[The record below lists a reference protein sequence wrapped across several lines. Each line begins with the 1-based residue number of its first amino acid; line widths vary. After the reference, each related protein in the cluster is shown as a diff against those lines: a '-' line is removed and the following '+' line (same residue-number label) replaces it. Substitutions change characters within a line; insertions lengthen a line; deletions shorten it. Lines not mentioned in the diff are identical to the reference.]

1 MKQKIFISI
10 LVVLLCS
17 FVLSCTINNETLFEK
32 DFVFVKGATIEGAI
46 QAEGYPESYWFK
58 AGAKHV
64 IKDFYI
70 CNHEITQQEYMQ
82 YAPKEY
88 EYKLILSG
96 EPIGACYPAHHVN
109 WFDALIY
116 CNKRSIDEGLT
127 PCFSIGGER
136 NPDKWGTEPTSSK
149 DPRYNDWYHA
159 QCDFS
164 ANGYRLPTIV
174 EWEYA
179 ARGGNGL
186 TGYQYKYAG
195 SDNLNEVAWSF
206 FGDIILE
213 SSQEVMQ
220 KKPNTLGIYDMSGNV
235 EEWCWERYGNDTQR
249 RYAGGDWRIESISS
263 FDLSDLRQSWNLTTC
278 GSQWGFR
285 PVRNAE

>member
-10 LVVLLCS
+10 LLVLLCS
-17 FVLSCTINNETLFEK
+17 FVLSCTINTKTLFEK

-70 CNHEITQQEYMQ
+70 CNHEITQQEFAMYGMKN
-82 YAPKEY
+82 YDVRVE
-88 EYKLILSG
+88 LSG
-96 EPIGACYPAHHVN
+96 ESIGPYYPAHQVN
-109 WFDALIY
+109 WFDVLMY
-116 CNKRSIDEGLT
+116 CNRRSVAEGLT
-127 PCFSIGGER
+127 PCFSIGGET
-136 NPDKWGTEPTSSK
+136 NPDKWGRQPDSQE
-149 DPRYNDWYHA
+149 DPGWDDWYHA
-159 QCDFS
+159 KCDFT

-195 SDNLNEVAWSF
+195 SDILDEVAWYATD
-206 FGDIILE
+206 GLR
-213 SSQEVMQ
+213 EVMQ
-220 KKPNTLGIYDMSGNV
+220 KKPNTLGIYDMCGNI
-235 EEWCWERYGNDTQR
+235 EEWCWERYGNDTLR
-249 RYAGGDWRIESISS
+249 RYAGGYYYFKDEKD
-263 FDLSDLRQSWNLTTC
+263 FVLSNLGYC
-278 GSQWGFR
+278 GFLTRRNTQLGFR

>member
-1 MKQKIFISI
+1 MKKNVFNLILGSI
-10 LVVLLCS
+10 LCS

-70 CNHEITQQEYMQ
+70 CNHEITQQEFAMYGMKN
-82 YAPKEY
+82 YDVRVE
-88 EYKLILSG
+88 LSG
-96 EPIGACYPAHHVN
+96 ESIGPYYPAHQVN
-109 WFDALIY
+109 WFDVLMY
-116 CNKRSIDEGLT
+116 CNRRSVAEGLT
-127 PCFSIGGER
+127 PCFSIGGET
-136 NPDKWGTEPTSSK
+136 NPDKWGRQPDSQE
-149 DPRYNDWYHA
+149 DPGWDDWYHA
-159 QCDFS
+159 KCDFT

-195 SDNLNEVAWSF
+195 SDILDEVAWYATD
-206 FGDIILE
+206 GLR
-213 SSQEVMQ
+213 EVMQ
-220 KKPNTLGIYDMSGNV
+220 KKPNTLGIYDMCGNI
-235 EEWCWERYGNDTQR
+235 EEWCWERYGNDTLR
-249 RYAGGDWRIESISS
+249 RYAGGYYYFKDEKD
-263 FDLSDLRQSWNLTTC
+263 FVLSNLGYC
-278 GSQWGFR
+278 GFLTRRNTQLGFR

>member
-1 MKQKIFISI
+1 MKKNVFNLILGSI
-10 LVVLLCS
+10 LCS

-70 CNHEITQQEYMQ
+70 CNHEITQQEYAM
-82 YAPKEY
+82 YGMKNYDVRVEF
-88 EYKLILSG
+88 SG
-96 EPIGACYPAHHVN
+96 KSIGPYYPAHQIN
-109 WFDALIY
+109 WFDVLMY
-116 CNKRSIDEGLT
+116 CNRRSVAEGLT
-127 PCFSIGGER
+127 PCFSIGGET
-136 NPDKWGTEPTSSK
+136 NPDKWGRQPDSQEEPGW
-149 DPRYNDWYHA
+149 DDWYHA
-159 QCDFS
+159 KCDFT

-195 SDNLNEVAWSF
+195 SDILDEVAWYATD
-206 FGDIILE
+206 GLR
-213 SSQEVMQ
+213 EVMQ
-220 KKPNTLGIYDMSGNV
+220 KKPNTLGLYDMSGNI
-235 EEWCWERYGNDTQR
+235 EEWCWERYGNDTLR
-249 RYAGGDWRIESISS
+249 RYAGGYYYFKDEKD
-263 FDLSDLRQSWNLTTC
+263 FVLSNLGYC
-278 GSQWGFR
+278 GFLTRRNTQLGFR

>member
-1 MKQKIFISI
+1 MKKNVFNLILGSI
-10 LVVLLCS
+10 LCLN
-17 FVLSCTINNETLFEK
+17 VLSCTINNETLFEK

-70 CNHEITQQEYMQ
+70 CNHEITQQEYAM
-82 YAPKEY
+82 YGMKNYDVRVEF
-88 EYKLILSG
+88 SG
-96 EPIGACYPAHHVN
+96 KSIGPYYPAHQVN
-109 WFDALIY
+109 WFDVLMY
-116 CNKRSIDEGLT
+116 CNRRSVAEGLT
-127 PCFSIGGER
+127 PCFSIGGET
-136 NPDKWGTEPTSSK
+136 NPDKWGRQPDSQEEPGW
-149 DPRYNDWYHA
+149 DDWYHA
-159 QCDFS
+159 KCDFT

-195 SDNLNEVAWSF
+195 SDILDEVAWYATD
-206 FGDIILE
+206 GLR
-213 SSQEVMQ
+213 EVMQ
-220 KKPNTLGIYDMSGNV
+220 KKPNTLGLYDMSGNI
-235 EEWCWERYGNDTQR
+235 EEWCWERYGNDTLR
-249 RYAGGDWRIESISS
+249 RYAGGYYYFKDEKD
-263 FDLSDLRQSWNLTTC
+263 FVLSNLGYC
-278 GSQWGFR
+278 GFLTRRNTQLGFR

>member
-1 MKQKIFISI
+1 MKQKIFNSI

-17 FVLSCTINNETLFEK
+17 FVLSCTINTKTLFEK

-70 CNHEITQQEYMQ
+70 CNHEITQQEFAMYGMKN
-82 YAPKEY
+82 YDVRVEF
-88 EYKLILSG
+88 SG
-96 EPIGACYPAHHVN
+96 KSIGPYYPAHQIN
-109 WFDALIY
+109 WFDVLMY
-116 CNKRSIDEGLT
+116 CNRRSVAEGLT
-127 PCFSIGGER
+127 PCFSIGGET
-136 NPDKWGTEPTSSK
+136 NPDKWGRQPDSQEEPGW
-149 DPRYNDWYHA
+149 DDWYHA
-159 QCDFS
+159 KCDFT

-195 SDNLNEVAWSF
+195 SDILDEVAWYATD
-206 FGDIILE
+206 GLR
-213 SSQEVMQ
+213 EVMQ
-220 KKPNTLGIYDMSGNV
+220 KKPNTLGLYDMSGNI
-235 EEWCWERYGNDTQR
+235 EEWCWERYGNDTLR
-249 RYAGGDWRIESISS
+249 RYAGGYYYFKDEKD
-263 FDLSDLRQSWNLTTC
+263 FVLSNLGYC
-278 GSQWGFR
+278 GFLTRRNTQLGFR

>member
-1 MKQKIFISI
+1 MKKNVFNLILGSI
-10 LVVLLCS
+10 LCLN
-17 FVLSCTINNETLFEK
+17 VLSCTINNETLFEK

-70 CNHEITQQEYMQ
+70 CNHEITQQEFAMYGMKN
-82 YAPKEY
+82 YDVRVE
-88 EYKLILSG
+88 LSG
-96 EPIGACYPAHHVN
+96 ESIGPYYPAHQVN
-109 WFDALIY
+109 WFDALMY
-116 CNKRSIDEGLT
+116 CNRRSVAEGLT
-127 PCFSIGGER
+127 PCFSIGGET
-136 NPDKWGTEPTSSK
+136 NPDKWGRQPDSQE
-149 DPRYNDWYHA
+149 DPGWDDWYHA
-159 QCDFS
+159 KCDFT

-195 SDNLNEVAWSF
+195 SDNLDEVAWYATD
-206 FGDIILE
+206 GLR
-213 SSQEVMQ
+213 EVMQ
-220 KKPNTLGIYDMSGNV
+220 KKPNTLGIYDMCGNI
-235 EEWCWERYGNDTQR
+235 EEWCWERYGNDTLR
-249 RYAGGDWRIESISS
+249 RYAGGYYYFKDEKD
-263 FDLSDLRQSWNLTTC
+263 FVLSNLGYC
-278 GSQWGFR
+278 GFLTRRNTQLGFR

>member
-1 MKQKIFISI
+1 MKQKIFNSI

-70 CNHEITQQEYMQ
+70 CNHEITQQEYAM
-82 YAPKEY
+82 YGMKNYDVRVEF
-88 EYKLILSG
+88 SG
-96 EPIGACYPAHHVN
+96 KSIGPYYPAHQIN
-109 WFDALIY
+109 WFDVLMY
-116 CNKRSIDEGLT
+116 CNRRSVAEGLT
-127 PCFSIGGER
+127 PCFSIGGET
-136 NPDKWGTEPTSSK
+136 NPDKWGRQPDSQEEPGW
-149 DPRYNDWYHA
+149 DDWYHA
-159 QCDFS
+159 KCDFT

-195 SDNLNEVAWSF
+195 SDILDEVAWYATD
-206 FGDIILE
+206 GLR
-213 SSQEVMQ
+213 EVMQ
-220 KKPNTLGIYDMSGNV
+220 KKPNTLGIYDMCGNI
-235 EEWCWERYGNDTQR
+235 EEWCWERYGNDTLR
-249 RYAGGDWRIESISS
+249 RYAGGYYYFKDEKD
-263 FDLSDLRQSWNLTTC
+263 FVLSNLGYC
-278 GSQWGFR
+278 GFLTRRNTQLGFR

>member
-1 MKQKIFISI
+1 MKKNVFNLILGSI
-10 LVVLLCS
+10 LCLN
-17 FVLSCTINNETLFEK
+17 VLSCTINNETLFEK

-70 CNHEITQQEYMQ
+70 CNHEITQQEFAMYGMKN
-82 YAPKEY
+82 YDVRVEF
-88 EYKLILSG
+88 SG
-96 EPIGACYPAHHVN
+96 KSIGPYYPAHQVN
-109 WFDALIY
+109 WFDVLMY
-116 CNKRSIDEGLT
+116 CNKRSVAEGLT
-127 PCFSIGGER
+127 PCFSIGGET
-136 NPDKWGTEPTSSK
+136 NPDKWGRQPDSQEEPGW
-149 DPRYNDWYHA
+149 DDWYHA
-159 QCDFS
+159 KCDFT

-195 SDNLNEVAWSF
+195 SDILDEVAWYATD
-206 FGDIILE
+206 GLR
-213 SSQEVMQ
+213 EVMQ
-220 KKPNTLGIYDMSGNV
+220 KKPNTLGLYDMSGNI
-235 EEWCWERYGNDTQR
+235 EEWCWERYGNDTLR
-249 RYAGGDWRIESISS
+249 RYAGGYYYFKDEKD
-263 FDLSDLRQSWNLTTC
+263 FVLSNLGYC
-278 GSQWGFR
+278 GFLTRRNTQLGFR

>member
-1 MKQKIFISI
+1 MKQKIFNLI

-70 CNHEITQQEYMQ
+70 CNHEITQQEFAMYGMKN
-82 YAPKEY
+82 YDVRVE
-88 EYKLILSG
+88 LSG
-96 EPIGACYPAHHVN
+96 ESIGPYYPAHQVN
-109 WFDALIY
+109 WFDVLMY
-116 CNKRSIDEGLT
+116 CNRRSVAEGLT
-127 PCFSIGGER
+127 PCFSIGGET
-136 NPDKWGTEPTSSK
+136 NPDKWGREPESLE
-149 DPRYNDWYHA
+149 DPGWDDWYHA
-159 QCDFS
+159 KCDFT

-195 SDNLNEVAWSF
+195 SDILDEVAWYATD
-206 FGDIILE
+206 GLR
-213 SSQEVMQ
+213 EVMQ
-220 KKPNTLGIYDMSGNV
+220 KKPNTLGIYDMCGNI
-235 EEWCWERYGNDTQR
+235 EEWCWERYGNDTLR
-249 RYAGGDWRIESISS
+249 RYAGGYYYFKDEKDFVLSNLGYCGFLS
-263 FDLSDLRQSWNLTTC
+263 FRNTQL
-278 GSQWGFR
+278 GFR

>member
-17 FVLSCTINNETLFEK
+17 FVLSCTINTKTLFEK

-46 QAEGYPESYWFK
+46 QAEGYPESYWFI

-70 CNHEITQQEYMQ
+70 CNHEITQQEFAMYGMKN
-82 YAPKEY
+82 YDVRVE
-88 EYKLILSG
+88 LSG
-96 EPIGACYPAHHVN
+96 ESIGPYYPAHQVN
-109 WFDALIY
+109 WFDALMY
-116 CNKRSIDEGLT
+116 CNRRSVAEGLT
-127 PCFSIGGER
+127 PCFSIGGET
-136 NPDKWGTEPTSSK
+136 NPDKWGRQPDSQE
-149 DPRYNDWYHA
+149 DPGWDDWYHA
-159 QCDFS
+159 KCDFT

-195 SDNLNEVAWSF
+195 SDILDEVAWYATD
-206 FGDIILE
+206 GLR
-213 SSQEVMQ
+213 EVMQ
-220 KKPNTLGIYDMSGNV
+220 KKPNTLGIYDMCGNI
-235 EEWCWERYGNDTQR
+235 EEWCWERYGNDTLR
-249 RYAGGDWRIESISS
+249 RYAGGYYYFKDEKD
-263 FDLSDLRQSWNLTTC
+263 FVLSNLGYC
-278 GSQWGFR
+278 GFLTRRNTQLGFR

>member
-1 MKQKIFISI
+1 MKQKIFNSI

-17 FVLSCTINNETLFEK
+17 FVLSCTINTKTLFEK

-116 CNKRSIDEGLT
+116 CNKRSIDEGLI

-136 NPDKWGTEPTSSK
+136 NPDKWGTEPTSSD
-149 DPRYNDWYHA
+149 DPRWDDWYHA

-195 SDNLNEVAWSF
+195 SDNLDEVAWSF
-206 FGDIILE
+206 FCDIILE

-235 EEWCWERYGNDTQR
+235 DEWCWERDGNDTQR

-263 FDLSDLRQSWNLTTC
+263 FYLSDLRQSWNLTTC

>member
-1 MKQKIFISI
+1 MKKNVFNLILGSI
-10 LVVLLCS
+10 LCLN
-17 FVLSCTINNETLFEK
+17 VLSCTINNETLFEK

-70 CNHEITQQEYMQ
+70 CNHEITQQEFAMYGMKN
-82 YAPKEY
+82 YDVRVE
-88 EYKLILSG
+88 LSG
-96 EPIGACYPAHHVN
+96 ESIGPYYPAHQVN
-109 WFDALIY
+109 WFDALMY
-116 CNKRSIDEGLT
+116 CNRRSVAEGLT
-127 PCFSIGGER
+127 PCFSIGGET
-136 NPDKWGTEPTSSK
+136 NPDKWGRQPDSQE
-149 DPRYNDWYHA
+149 DPGWDDWYHA
-159 QCDFS
+159 KCDFT

-195 SDNLNEVAWSF
+195 SDILDEVAWYATD
-206 FGDIILE
+206 GLR
-213 SSQEVMQ
+213 EVMQ
-220 KKPNTLGIYDMSGNV
+220 KKPNTLGIYDMCGNI
-235 EEWCWERYGNDTQR
+235 EEWCWERYGNDTLR
-249 RYAGGDWRIESISS
+249 RYAGGYYYFKDEKD
-263 FDLSDLRQSWNLTTC
+263 FVLSNLGYC
-278 GSQWGFR
+278 GFLTRRNTQLGFR

>member
-1 MKQKIFISI
+1 MKKNVFNLILGSI
-10 LVVLLCS
+10 LCS
-17 FVLSCTINNETLFEK
+17 FVLSCTVNTKTLFEK

-96 EPIGACYPAHHVN
+96 DTIGACYPAHHVN
-109 WFDALIY
+109 WFDALKY

-136 NPDKWGTEPTSSK
+136 NPDKWGTQPTSSD
-149 DPRYNDWYHA
+149 DPRWNDWYHA
-159 QCDFS
+159 QCDFT

-195 SDNLNEVAWSF
+195 SDNLDEVAWSF
-206 FGDIILE
+206 FCDIILE

-235 EEWCWERYGNDTQR
+235 EEWCWERHGNDTLR

>member
-1 MKQKIFISI
+1 MKKNVFNLI

-70 CNHEITQQEYMQ
+70 CNHEITQQEFAMYGMKN
-82 YAPKEY
+82 YDVRVE
-88 EYKLILSG
+88 LSG
-96 EPIGACYPAHHVN
+96 ESIGPYYPAHQIN
-109 WFDALIY
+109 WFEILMY
-116 CNKRSIDEGLT
+116 CNRRSVAEGLT
-127 PCFSIGGER
+127 PCFSIGGET
-136 NPDKWGTEPTSSK
+136 NPDKWGSQPKSQEEPGW
-149 DPRYNDWYHA
+149 DDWYHA
-159 QCDFS
+159 QCDFT

-195 SDNLNEVAWSF
+195 SDNLDEVAWYATD
-206 FGDIILE
+206 GLR
-213 SSQEVMQ
+213 EVMQ
-220 KKPNTLGIYDMSGNV
+220 KKPNTLGLYDMSGNI
-235 EEWCWERYGNDTQR
+235 EEWCWDRYGNDTLR
-249 RYAGGDWRIESISS
+249 RYAGGYYYFKNEKD
-263 FDLSDLRQSWNLTTC
+263 FVLSNLMYSGFLTVRNT
-278 GSQWGFR
+278 QLGFR

>member
-1 MKQKIFISI
+1 MKKNVFNLILGSI
-10 LVVLLCS
+10 LCLN
-17 FVLSCTINNETLFEK
+17 VLSCTINTKTLFEK

-70 CNHEITQQEYMQ
+70 CNHEITQQEFAMYGMKN
-82 YAPKEY
+82 YDVRVEF
-88 EYKLILSG
+88 SG
-96 EPIGACYPAHHVN
+96 KSIGPYYPAHQVN
-109 WFDALIY
+109 WFDVLMY
-116 CNKRSIDEGLT
+116 CNRRSVAEGLT
-127 PCFSIGGER
+127 PCFSIGGET
-136 NPDKWGTEPTSSK
+136 NPDKWGRQPDSQEEPGW
-149 DPRYNDWYHA
+149 DDWYHA
-159 QCDFS
+159 KCDFT

-195 SDNLNEVAWSF
+195 SDILDEVAWYATD
-206 FGDIILE
+206 GLR
-213 SSQEVMQ
+213 EVMQ
-220 KKPNTLGIYDMSGNV
+220 KKPNTLGLYDMSGNI
-235 EEWCWERYGNDTQR
+235 EEWCWERYGNDTLR
-249 RYAGGDWRIESISS
+249 RYAGGYYYFKDEKD
-263 FDLSDLRQSWNLTTC
+263 FVLSNLGYC
-278 GSQWGFR
+278 GFLTRRNTQLGFR

>member
-17 FVLSCTINNETLFEK
+17 FVLSCTINTKTLFEK

-70 CNHEITQQEYMQ
+70 CNHEITQQEFAMYGM
-82 YAPKEY
+82 KNY
-88 EYKLILSG
+88 EVRVEFSG
-96 EPIGACYPAHHVN
+96 KSIGPYYPAHQIN
-109 WFDALIY
+109 WFDVLMY
-116 CNKRSIDEGLT
+116 CNRRSVAEGLT
-127 PCFSIGGER
+127 PCFSIGGET
-136 NPDKWGTEPTSSK
+136 NPDKWGRQPDSQEEPGW
-149 DPRYNDWYHA
+149 DDWYHA
-159 QCDFS
+159 KCDFT

-195 SDNLNEVAWSF
+195 SDILDEVAWYATD
-206 FGDIILE
+206 GLR
-213 SSQEVMQ
+213 EVMQ
-220 KKPNTLGIYDMSGNV
+220 KKPNTLGLYDMSGNI
-235 EEWCWERYGNDTQR
+235 EEWCWERYGNDTLR
-249 RYAGGDWRIESISS
+249 RYAGGYYYFKDEKD
-263 FDLSDLRQSWNLTTC
+263 FVLSNLGYC
-278 GSQWGFR
+278 GFLTRRNTQLGFR

>member
-1 MKQKIFISI
+1 MKKNVFNLI
-10 LVVLLCS
+10 LLVLLCS

-70 CNHEITQQEYMQ
+70 CNHEITQQEFAMYGMKN
-82 YAPKEY
+82 YDVRVE
-88 EYKLILSG
+88 LSG
-96 EPIGACYPAHHVN
+96 ESIGPYYPAHQVN
-109 WFDALIY
+109 WFDVLMY
-116 CNKRSIDEGLT
+116 CNRRSVAEGLT
-127 PCFSIGGER
+127 PCFSIGGET
-136 NPDKWGTEPTSSK
+136 NPDKWGRQPDSQE
-149 DPRYNDWYHA
+149 DPGWDDWYHA

-195 SDNLNEVAWSF
+195 SDILDEVAWYATD
-206 FGDIILE
+206 GLR
-213 SSQEVMQ
+213 EVMQ
-220 KKPNTLGIYDMSGNV
+220 KKPNTLGIYDMCGNI
-235 EEWCWERYGNDTQR
+235 EEWCWERYGNDTLR
-249 RYAGGDWRIESISS
+249 RYAGGYYYFKDEKD
-263 FDLSDLRQSWNLTTC
+263 FVLSNLGYC
-278 GSQWGFR
+278 GFLTRRNTQLGFR

>member
-1 MKQKIFISI
+1 MKQKIFNSI

-17 FVLSCTINNETLFEK
+17 FVLSCTINTKTLFEK

-70 CNHEITQQEYMQ
+70 CNHEITQQEFAMYGMKN
-82 YAPKEY
+82 YDVRVE
-88 EYKLILSG
+88 LSG
-96 EPIGACYPAHHVN
+96 ESIGPYYPAHQVN
-109 WFDALIY
+109 WFDVLMY
-116 CNKRSIDEGLT
+116 CNRRSVAEGLT
-127 PCFSIGGER
+127 PCFSIGGET
-136 NPDKWGTEPTSSK
+136 NPDKWGRQPDSQE
-149 DPRYNDWYHA
+149 DPGWDDWYHA
-159 QCDFS
+159 KCDFT

-195 SDNLNEVAWSF
+195 SDILDEVAWYATD
-206 FGDIILE
+206 GLR
-213 SSQEVMQ
+213 EVMQ
-220 KKPNTLGIYDMSGNV
+220 KKPNTLGIYDMCGNI
-235 EEWCWERYGNDTQR
+235 EEWCWERYGNDTLR
-249 RYAGGDWRIESISS
+249 RYAGGYYYFKDEKD
-263 FDLSDLRQSWNLTTC
+263 FVLSNLGYC
-278 GSQWGFR
+278 GFLTRRNTQLGFR

>member
-1 MKQKIFISI
+1 MKQKIFNSI
-10 LVVLLCS
+10 LVVLLCLN
-17 FVLSCTINNETLFEK
+17 VLSCTINNETLFEK

-70 CNHEITQQEYMQ
+70 CNHEITQQEFAMYGMKN
-82 YAPKEY
+82 YDVRVE
-88 EYKLILSG
+88 LSG
-96 EPIGACYPAHHVN
+96 ESIGPYYPAHQVN
-109 WFDALIY
+109 WFDVLMY
-116 CNKRSIDEGLT
+116 CNRRSVAEGLT
-127 PCFSIGGER
+127 PCFSIGGET
-136 NPDKWGTEPTSSK
+136 NPDKWGRQPDSQE
-149 DPRYNDWYHA
+149 DPGWDDWYHA
-159 QCDFS
+159 KCDFT

-195 SDNLNEVAWSF
+195 SDILDEVAWYATD
-206 FGDIILE
+206 GLR
-213 SSQEVMQ
+213 EVMQ
-220 KKPNTLGIYDMSGNV
+220 KKPNTLGLYDMSGNI
-235 EEWCWERYGNDTQR
+235 EEWCWERYGNDTLR
-249 RYAGGDWRIESISS
+249 RYAGGYYYFKDEKD
-263 FDLSDLRQSWNLTTC
+263 FVLSNLGYC
-278 GSQWGFR
+278 GFLTRRNTQLGFR

>member
-1 MKQKIFISI
+1 MKKNVFNLILGSI
-10 LVVLLCS
+10 LCLN
-17 FVLSCTINNETLFEK
+17 VLSCTINTKTLFEK

-70 CNHEITQQEYMQ
+70 CNHEITQQEFAMYGMKN
-82 YAPKEY
+82 YDVRVEF
-88 EYKLILSG
+88 SG
-96 EPIGACYPAHHVN
+96 KSIGPYYPAHQVN
-109 WFDALIY
+109 WFDVLMY
-116 CNKRSIDEGLT
+116 CNRRSVAEGLT
-127 PCFSIGGER
+127 PCFSIGGET
-136 NPDKWGTEPTSSK
+136 NPDKWGRQPDSQEEPGW
-149 DPRYNDWYHA
+149 DDWYHA

-195 SDNLNEVAWSF
+195 SDILDEVAWYATD
-206 FGDIILE
+206 GLR
-213 SSQEVMQ
+213 EVMQ
-220 KKPNTLGIYDMSGNV
+220 KKPNTLGLYDMSGNI
-235 EEWCWERYGNDTQR
+235 EEWCWERYGNDTLR
-249 RYAGGDWRIESISS
+249 RYAGGYYYFKDEKD
-263 FDLSDLRQSWNLTTC
+263 FVLSNLGYC
-278 GSQWGFR
+278 GFLTRRNTQLGFR

>member
-32 DFVFVKGATIEGAI
+32 NFVFVKGATIEGAI

-70 CNHEITQQEYMQ
+70 CNHEITQQEYAM
-82 YAPKEY
+82 YGMKNYDVRVE
-88 EYKLILSG
+88 LSG
-96 EPIGACYPAHHVN
+96 ESIGPYYPAHQIN
-109 WFDALIY
+109 WFEVLMY
-116 CNKRSIDEGLT
+116 CNRRSVAEGLT
-127 PCFSIGGER
+127 PCFSIGGET
-136 NPDKWGTEPTSSK
+136 NPDKWGRQPDSIEEPGW
-149 DPRYNDWYHA
+149 DDWYHA
-159 QCDFS
+159 KCDFT

-195 SDNLNEVAWSF
+195 SDILDEVAWYATD
-206 FGDIILE
+206 GLR
-213 SSQEVMQ
+213 EVMQ
-220 KKPNTLGIYDMSGNV
+220 KKPNTLGIYDMCGNI
-235 EEWCWERYGNDTQR
+235 EEWCWERYGNDTLR
-249 RYAGGDWRIESISS
+249 RYAGGYYYFKDEKD
-263 FDLSDLRQSWNLTTC
+263 FVLSNLTSC
-278 GSQWGFR
+278 GFLSFRNTTQLGFR

>member
-1 MKQKIFISI
+1 MKKNIFNLILGSI
-10 LVVLLCS
+10 LCLN
-17 FVLSCTINNETLFEK
+17 VLSCTINNETLFEK

-70 CNHEITQQEYMQ
+70 CNHEITQQEFAMYGMKN
-82 YAPKEY
+82 YDVRVEF
-88 EYKLILSG
+88 SG
-96 EPIGACYPAHHVN
+96 KSIGPYYPAHQVN
-109 WFDALIY
+109 WFDVLMY
-116 CNKRSIDEGLT
+116 CNRRSVAEGLT
-127 PCFSIGGER
+127 PCFSIGGET
-136 NPDKWGTEPTSSK
+136 NPDKWGRQPDSQEEPGW
-149 DPRYNDWYHA
+149 DDWYHA

-195 SDNLNEVAWSF
+195 SDILDEVAWYATD
-206 FGDIILE
+206 GLR
-213 SSQEVMQ
+213 EVMQ
-220 KKPNTLGIYDMSGNV
+220 KKPNTLGLYDMSGNI
-235 EEWCWERYGNDTQR
+235 EEWCWERYGNDTLR
-249 RYAGGDWRIESISS
+249 RYAGGYYYFKDEKD
-263 FDLSDLRQSWNLTTC
+263 FVLSNLGYC
-278 GSQWGFR
+278 GFLTRRNTQLGFR
-285 PVRNAE
+285 PVRNAD

>member
-1 MKQKIFISI
+1 MKKNVFNLILGSI
-10 LVVLLCS
+10 LCLN
-17 FVLSCTINNETLFEK
+17 VLSCTINNETLFEK

-70 CNHEITQQEYMQ
+70 CNHEITQQEFAMYGMKN
-82 YAPKEY
+82 YDVRVE
-88 EYKLILSG
+88 LSG
-96 EPIGACYPAHHVN
+96 KSIGPYYPAHQVN
-109 WFDALIY
+109 WFDVLMY
-116 CNKRSIDEGLT
+116 CNRRSVAEGLT
-127 PCFSIGGER
+127 PCFSIGGET
-136 NPDKWGTEPTSSK
+136 NPDKWGRQPDSQEEPGW
-149 DPRYNDWYHA
+149 DDWYHA
-159 QCDFS
+159 KCDFT

-195 SDNLNEVAWSF
+195 SDILDEVAWYATD
-206 FGDIILE
+206 GLR
-213 SSQEVMQ
+213 EVMQ
-220 KKPNTLGIYDMSGNV
+220 KKPNTLGIYDMCGNI
-235 EEWCWERYGNDTQR
+235 EEWCWERYGNDTLR
-249 RYAGGDWRIESISS
+249 RYAGGYYYFKDEKD
-263 FDLSDLRQSWNLTTC
+263 FVLSNLGYC
-278 GSQWGFR
+278 GFLTRRNTQLGFR

>member
-1 MKQKIFISI
+1 MKKNVFNLILGSI
-10 LVVLLCS
+10 LCLN
-17 FVLSCTINNETLFEK
+17 VLSCTINNETLFEK

-70 CNHEITQQEYMQ
+70 CNHEITQQEFAMYGMKN
-82 YAPKEY
+82 YDVRVE
-88 EYKLILSG
+88 LSG
-96 EPIGACYPAHHVN
+96 KSIGPYYPAHQIN
-109 WFDALIY
+109 WFDVLMY
-116 CNKRSIDEGLT
+116 CNRRSVAEGLT
-127 PCFSIGGER
+127 PCFSIGGET
-136 NPDKWGTEPTSSK
+136 NPDKWGRQPDSQEEPGW
-149 DPRYNDWYHA
+149 DDWYHA
-159 QCDFS
+159 KCDFT

-195 SDNLNEVAWSF
+195 SDILDEVAWYATD
-206 FGDIILE
+206 GLR
-213 SSQEVMQ
+213 EVMQ
-220 KKPNTLGIYDMSGNV
+220 KKPNTLGIYDMCGNI
-235 EEWCWERYGNDTQR
+235 EEWCWERYGNDTLR
-249 RYAGGDWRIESISS
+249 RYAGGYYYFKDEKD
-263 FDLSDLRQSWNLTTC
+263 FVLSNLGYC
-278 GSQWGFR
+278 GFLTRRNTQLGFR

>member
-70 CNHEITQQEYMQ
+70 CNHEITQQEFAMYGMKN
-82 YAPKEY
+82 YNVRVE
-88 EYKLILSG
+88 LSG
-96 EPIGACYPAHHVN
+96 ESIGPYYPAHQVN
-109 WFDALIY
+109 WFDALMY
-116 CNKRSIDEGLT
+116 CNRRSVAEGLT
-127 PCFSIGGER
+127 PCFSIGGET
-136 NPDKWGTEPTSSK
+136 NPDKWGRQPESIE
-149 DPRYNDWYHA
+149 DPGWDDWYHA
-159 QCDFS
+159 KCDFT

-195 SDNLNEVAWSF
+195 SDILDEVAWYATD
-206 FGDIILE
+206 GLR
-213 SSQEVMQ
+213 EVMQ
-220 KKPNTLGIYDMSGNV
+220 KKPNTLGIYDMCGNI
-235 EEWCWERYGNDTQR
+235 EEWCWERYGNDTLR
-249 RYAGGDWRIESISS
+249 RYAGGYYYFKDEKDFVLSNLGYCGFLS
-263 FDLSDLRQSWNLTTC
+263 FRNTQL
-278 GSQWGFR
+278 GFR

>member
-70 CNHEITQQEYMQ
+70 CNHEITQQEFAMYGMKN
-82 YAPKEY
+82 YDVRVE
-88 EYKLILSG
+88 LSG
-96 EPIGACYPAHHVN
+96 ESIGPYYPAHQVN
-109 WFDALIY
+109 WFDALMY
-116 CNKRSIDEGLT
+116 CNRRSVAEGLT
-127 PCFSIGGER
+127 PCFSIGGET
-136 NPDKWGTEPTSSK
+136 NPDKWGRQPDSQE
-149 DPRYNDWYHA
+149 DPGWDDWYHA
-159 QCDFS
+159 KCDFT

-195 SDNLNEVAWSF
+195 SDILDEVAWYATD
-206 FGDIILE
+206 GLR
-213 SSQEVMQ
+213 EVMQ
-220 KKPNTLGIYDMSGNV
+220 KKPNTLGIYDMCGNI
-235 EEWCWERYGNDTQR
+235 EEWCWERYGNDTLR
-249 RYAGGDWRIESISS
+249 RYAGGYYYFKDEKD
-263 FDLSDLRQSWNLTTC
+263 FVLSNLGYC
-278 GSQWGFR
+278 GFLTRRNTQLGFR

>member
-10 LVVLLCS
+10 LVILLCS

-70 CNHEITQQEYMQ
+70 CNHEITQQEFAMYGMKN
-82 YAPKEY
+82 YDVRVEF
-88 EYKLILSG
+88 SG
-96 EPIGACYPAHHVN
+96 KSIGPYYPAHQVN
-109 WFDALIY
+109 WFDALMY
-116 CNKRSIDEGLT
+116 CNRRSVAEGLT
-127 PCFSIGGER
+127 PCFSIGGET
-136 NPDKWGTEPTSSK
+136 NPDKWGREPESLE
-149 DPRYNDWYHA
+149 DPGWDDWYHA
-159 QCDFS
+159 KCDFT

-195 SDNLNEVAWSF
+195 SDILDEVAWYATD
-206 FGDIILE
+206 GLR
-213 SSQEVMQ
+213 EVMQ
-220 KKPNTLGIYDMSGNV
+220 KKPNTLGIYDMCGNI
-235 EEWCWERYGNDTQR
+235 EEWCWERYGNDTLR
-249 RYAGGDWRIESISS
+249 RYAGGYYYFKDEKDFVLSNLGYCGFLS
-263 FDLSDLRQSWNLTTC
+263 FRNTQL
-278 GSQWGFR
+278 GFR

>member
-1 MKQKIFISI
+1 MKKNVFNLILGSI
-10 LVVLLCS
+10 LCLN
-17 FVLSCTINNETLFEK
+17 VLSCTINNETLFEK

-70 CNHEITQQEYMQ
+70 CNHEITQQEYAM
-82 YAPKEY
+82 YGMKNYDVRVEF
-88 EYKLILSG
+88 SG
-96 EPIGACYPAHHVN
+96 KSIGPYYPAHQVN
-109 WFDALIY
+109 WFDVLMY
-116 CNKRSIDEGLT
+116 CNRRSVAEGLT
-127 PCFSIGGER
+127 PCFSIGGET
-136 NPDKWGTEPTSSK
+136 NPDKWGRQPDSQE
-149 DPRYNDWYHA
+149 DPRWDDWYHA
-159 QCDFS
+159 KCDFT

-195 SDNLNEVAWSF
+195 SDILDEVAWYATD
-206 FGDIILE
+206 GLR
-213 SSQEVMQ
+213 EVMQ
-220 KKPNTLGIYDMSGNV
+220 KKPNTLGIYDMCGNI
-235 EEWCWERYGNDTQR
+235 EEWCWERYGNDTLR
-249 RYAGGDWRIESISS
+249 RYAGGYYYFKDEKD
-263 FDLSDLRQSWNLTTC
+263 FVLSNLGYC
-278 GSQWGFR
+278 GFLTRRNTQLGFR

>member
-1 MKQKIFISI
+1 MKKNVFNLI

-17 FVLSCTINNETLFEK
+17 FVLSCTINTKTLFEK

-70 CNHEITQQEYMQ
+70 CNHEITQQEYAM
-82 YAPKEY
+82 YGMKNYDVRVEF
-88 EYKLILSG
+88 SG
-96 EPIGACYPAHHVN
+96 KSIGPYYPAHQVN
-109 WFDALIY
+109 WFDVLMY
-116 CNKRSIDEGLT
+116 CNKRSVAEGLT
-127 PCFSIGGER
+127 PCFSIGGET
-136 NPDKWGTEPTSSK
+136 NPDKWGRQPDSQEEPGW
-149 DPRYNDWYHA
+149 DDWYHA

-195 SDNLNEVAWSF
+195 SDILDEVAWYATD
-206 FGDIILE
+206 GLR
-213 SSQEVMQ
+213 EVMQ
-220 KKPNTLGIYDMSGNV
+220 KKPNTLGLYDMSGNI
-235 EEWCWERYGNDTQR
+235 EEWCWERYGNDTLR
-249 RYAGGDWRIESISS
+249 RYAGGYYYFKDEKD
-263 FDLSDLRQSWNLTTC
+263 FVLSNLGYC
-278 GSQWGFR
+278 GFLTRRNTQLGFR

>member
-1 MKQKIFISI
+1 MKQKIFNSI
-10 LVVLLCS
+10 LVVLLCLN
-17 FVLSCTINNETLFEK
+17 VLSCTINNETLFEK

-70 CNHEITQQEYMQ
+70 CNHEITQQEFAMYGMKN
-82 YAPKEY
+82 YDVRVE
-88 EYKLILSG
+88 LSG
-96 EPIGACYPAHHVN
+96 ESIGPYYPAHQVN
-109 WFDALIY
+109 WFDALMY
-116 CNKRSIDEGLT
+116 CNRRSVAEGLT
-127 PCFSIGGER
+127 PCFSIGGET
-136 NPDKWGTEPTSSK
+136 NPDKWGRQPDSQE
-149 DPRYNDWYHA
+149 DPGWDDWYHA
-159 QCDFS
+159 KCDFT

-195 SDNLNEVAWSF
+195 SDNLDEVAWYATD
-206 FGDIILE
+206 GLR
-213 SSQEVMQ
+213 EVMQ
-220 KKPNTLGIYDMSGNV
+220 KKPNTLGIYDMCGNI
-235 EEWCWERYGNDTQR
+235 EEWCWERYGNDTLR
-249 RYAGGDWRIESISS
+249 RYAGGYYYFKDEKD
-263 FDLSDLRQSWNLTTC
+263 FVLSNLGYC
-278 GSQWGFR
+278 GFLTRRNTQLGFR

>member
-1 MKQKIFISI
+1 MKKIL
-10 LVVLLCS
+10 LVIAVLLCS

-32 DFVFVKGATIEGAI
+32 NFVFVKGATIEGAI

-70 CNHEITQQEYMQ
+70 CNHEITQQEFAMYGMKN
-82 YAPKEY
+82 YDVRVE
-88 EYKLILSG
+88 LSG
-96 EPIGACYPAHHVN
+96 ESIGPYYPAHQVN
-109 WFDALIY
+109 WFDVLMY
-116 CNKRSIDEGLT
+116 CNRRSVAEGLT
-127 PCFSIGGER
+127 PCFSIGGET
-136 NPDKWGTEPTSSK
+136 NPDKWGRQPDSQE
-149 DPRYNDWYHA
+149 DPGWDDWYHA
-159 QCDFS
+159 KCDFT

-195 SDNLNEVAWSF
+195 SDILDEVAWYATD
-206 FGDIILE
+206 GLR
-213 SSQEVMQ
+213 EVMQ
-220 KKPNTLGIYDMSGNV
+220 KKPNTLGLYDMCGNI
-235 EEWCWERYGNDTQR
+235 EEWCWERYGNDTLR
-249 RYAGGDWRIESISS
+249 RYAGGYYYFKDEKD
-263 FDLSDLRQSWNLTTC
+263 FVLSNLGYC
-278 GSQWGFR
+278 GFLTRRNTQLGFR

>member
-1 MKQKIFISI
+1 MKKNVFNLILGSI
-10 LVVLLCS
+10 LCS

-70 CNHEITQQEYMQ
+70 CNHEITQQEFAMYGMKN
-82 YAPKEY
+82 YDVRVE
-88 EYKLILSG
+88 LSG
-96 EPIGACYPAHHVN
+96 KSIGPYYPAHQVN
-109 WFDALIY
+109 WFDVLMY
-116 CNKRSIDEGLT
+116 CNRRSVAEGLT
-127 PCFSIGGER
+127 PCFSIGGET
-136 NPDKWGTEPTSSK
+136 NPDKWGRQPDSQEEPGW
-149 DPRYNDWYHA
+149 DDWYHA
-159 QCDFS
+159 KCDFT

-195 SDNLNEVAWSF
+195 SDILDEVAWYATD
-206 FGDIILE
+206 GLR
-213 SSQEVMQ
+213 EVMQ
-220 KKPNTLGIYDMSGNV
+220 KKPNTLGIYDMCGNI
-235 EEWCWERYGNDTQR
+235 EEWCWERYGNDTLR
-249 RYAGGDWRIESISS
+249 RYAGGYYYFKDEKD
-263 FDLSDLRQSWNLTTC
+263 FVLSNLGYC
-278 GSQWGFR
+278 GFLTRRNTQLGFR

>member
-1 MKQKIFISI
+1 MKKNVFNLI
-10 LVVLLCS
+10 LVVLLFS
-17 FVLSCTINNETLFEK
+17 FVLSCTINTKTLFEK

-70 CNHEITQQEYMQ
+70 CNHEITQQEFAMYGMKN
-82 YAPKEY
+82 YDVRVE
-88 EYKLILSG
+88 LSG
-96 EPIGACYPAHHVN
+96 ESIGPYYPAHQVN
-109 WFDALIY
+109 WFDVLMY
-116 CNKRSIDEGLT
+116 CNRRSVAEGLT
-127 PCFSIGGER
+127 PCFSIGGET
-136 NPDKWGTEPTSSK
+136 NPDKWGRQPDSQE
-149 DPRYNDWYHA
+149 DPGWDDWYHA
-159 QCDFS
+159 KCDFT

-195 SDNLNEVAWSF
+195 SDILDEVAWYATD
-206 FGDIILE
+206 GLR
-213 SSQEVMQ
+213 EVMQ
-220 KKPNTLGIYDMSGNV
+220 KKPNTLGIYDMCGNI
-235 EEWCWERYGNDTQR
+235 EEWCWERYGNDTLR
-249 RYAGGDWRIESISS
+249 RYAGGYYYFKDEKD
-263 FDLSDLRQSWNLTTC
+263 FVLSNLGYC
-278 GSQWGFR
+278 GFLTRRNTQLGFR

>member
-1 MKQKIFISI
+1 MKQNVFNLILGSIFC
-10 LVVLLCS
+10 LN
-17 FVLSCTINNETLFEK
+17 VLSCTINNETLFEK

-70 CNHEITQQEYMQ
+70 CNHEITQQEFAMYGMKN
-82 YAPKEY
+82 YDVRVE
-88 EYKLILSG
+88 LSG
-96 EPIGACYPAHHVN
+96 ESIGPYYPAHQVN
-109 WFDALIY
+109 WFDVLMY
-116 CNKRSIDEGLT
+116 CNRRSVAEGLT
-127 PCFSIGGER
+127 PCFSIGGET
-136 NPDKWGTEPTSSK
+136 NPDKWGRQPDSQE
-149 DPRYNDWYHA
+149 DPGWDDWYHA
-159 QCDFS
+159 KCDFT

-195 SDNLNEVAWSF
+195 SDILDEVAWYATD
-206 FGDIILE
+206 GLR
-213 SSQEVMQ
+213 EVMQ
-220 KKPNTLGIYDMSGNV
+220 KKPNTLGIYDMCGNI
-235 EEWCWERYGNDTQR
+235 EEWCWERYGNDTLR
-249 RYAGGDWRIESISS
+249 RYAGGYYYFKDEKD
-263 FDLSDLRQSWNLTTC
+263 FVLSNLGYC
-278 GSQWGFR
+278 GFLTRRNTQLGFR

>member
-1 MKQKIFISI
+1 MKKKVSIFIAIFFIFS
-10 LVVLLCS
+10 L
-17 FVLSCTINNETLFEK
+17 VLSCTINTKTLFEK

-58 AGAKHV
+58 AGTKHV

-82 YAPKEY
+82 YGPKEY

-96 EPIGACYPAHHVN
+96 DTIGACYPAHHVN
-109 WFDALIY
+109 WFDALKY

-136 NPDKWGTEPTSSK
+136 NPDKWGTQPTSSD
-149 DPRYNDWYHA
+149 DPRWNDWYHA
-159 QCDFS
+159 QCDFT

-195 SDNLNEVAWSF
+195 SDILDEVAWYATD
-206 FGDIILE
+206 GLR
-213 SSQEVMQ
+213 EVMQ
-220 KKPNTLGIYDMSGNV
+220 KKPNTLGIYDMCGNI
-235 EEWCWERYGNDTQR
+235 EEWCWERYGNDTLR
-249 RYAGGDWRIESISS
+249 RYAGGYYYFKDEKDFVLSNLGYCGFLS
-263 FDLSDLRQSWNLTTC
+263 FRNTQL
-278 GSQWGFR
+278 GFR

>member
-1 MKQKIFISI
+1 MKQKIFNSI

-17 FVLSCTINNETLFEK
+17 FVLSCTINTKTLFEK

-70 CNHEITQQEYMQ
+70 CNHEITQQEFAMYGMKN
-82 YAPKEY
+82 YDVRVE
-88 EYKLILSG
+88 LSG
-96 EPIGACYPAHHVN
+96 ESIGPYYPAHQVN
-109 WFDALIY
+109 WFDVLMY
-116 CNKRSIDEGLT
+116 CNRRSVAEGLT
-127 PCFSIGGER
+127 PCFSIGGET
-136 NPDKWGTEPTSSK
+136 NPDKWGRQPDSQEEPGW
-149 DPRYNDWYHA
+149 DDWYHA
-159 QCDFS
+159 KCDFT

-195 SDNLNEVAWSF
+195 SDILDEVAWYATD
-206 FGDIILE
+206 GLR
-213 SSQEVMQ
+213 EVMQ
-220 KKPNTLGIYDMSGNV
+220 KKPNTLGIYDMCGNI
-235 EEWCWERYGNDTQR
+235 EEWCWERYGNDTLR
-249 RYAGGDWRIESISS
+249 RYAGGYYYFKDEKD
-263 FDLSDLRQSWNLTTC
+263 FVLSNLGYC
-278 GSQWGFR
+278 GFLTRRNTQLGFR

>member
-1 MKQKIFISI
+1 MKKNVFNLI

-17 FVLSCTINNETLFEK
+17 FVLSCTINTKTLFEK

-70 CNHEITQQEYMQ
+70 CNHEITQQEYAM
-82 YAPKEY
+82 YGMKNYDVRVEF
-88 EYKLILSG
+88 SG
-96 EPIGACYPAHHVN
+96 KSIGPYYPAHQVN
-109 WFDALIY
+109 WFDVLMY
-116 CNKRSIDEGLT
+116 CNKRSVAEGLT
-127 PCFSIGGER
+127 PCFSIGGET
-136 NPDKWGTEPTSSK
+136 NPDKWGRQPDSQE
-149 DPRYNDWYHA
+149 DPRWDDWYHA
-159 QCDFS
+159 KCDFT

-195 SDNLNEVAWSF
+195 SDILDEVAWYATD
-206 FGDIILE
+206 GLR
-213 SSQEVMQ
+213 EVMQ
-220 KKPNTLGIYDMSGNV
+220 KKPNTLGLYDMSGNI
-235 EEWCWERYGNDTQR
+235 EEWCWERYGNDTLR
-249 RYAGGDWRIESISS
+249 RYAGGYYYFKDEKD
-263 FDLSDLRQSWNLTTC
+263 FVLSNLGYC
-278 GSQWGFR
+278 GFLTRRNTQLGFR